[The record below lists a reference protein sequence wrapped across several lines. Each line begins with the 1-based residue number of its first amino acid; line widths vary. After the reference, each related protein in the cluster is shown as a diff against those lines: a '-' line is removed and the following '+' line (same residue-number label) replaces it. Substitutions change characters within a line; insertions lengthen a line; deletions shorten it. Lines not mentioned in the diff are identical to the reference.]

1 MLERV
6 HKKFE
11 RIQNTE
17 IYFLGLKVQYKRE
30 MKLPLNMVRKHV
42 LLSALRPDYM
52 HQFLLILFTEA
63 FLRFVTIDCI
73 VLSFQRIVK
82 MNKTEDEEIT
92 NEEMSDEE
100 IINLS
105 EGNVQ
110 RLHAV

>member
-1 MLERV
+1 
-6 HKKFE
+6 
-11 RIQNTE
+11 
-17 IYFLGLKVQYKRE
+17 
-30 MKLPLNMVRKHV
+30 
-42 LLSALRPDYM
+42 
-52 HQFLLILFTEA
+52 
-63 FLRFVTIDCI
+63 
-73 VLSFQRIVK
+73 